1 MTSVPKRAI
10 SHRGSQQKEN
20 KVKRETGPGIHS
32 EQHKSLETYEAGQF
46 EFAERTGQMRL
57 FLCAVLRYD
66 GDIGKL
72 LKSLGWASQN
82 RKIQSDGS
90 DHHKSHCTC
99 FICILENK
107 VVLTIL
113 HTITTMELLRSKS
126 LHLSKT
132 SKITPLNLKCYILPN
147 VLCHPLNQ

>member
-10 SHRGSQQKEN
+10 SHRGSQKKEN

-32 EQHKSLETYEAGQF
+32 EQHKSLESYEACQF

-72 LKSLGWASQN
+72 LKAL
-82 RKIQSDGS
+82 DGLLKTERS
-90 DHHKSHCTC
+90 NQMDQ
-99 FICILENK
+99 I
-107 VVLTIL
+107 
-113 HTITTMELLRSKS
+113 ITSPIAHVSSVYWK
-126 LHLSKT
+126 K
-132 SKITPLNLKCYILPN
+132 
-147 VLCHPLNQ
+147 LC